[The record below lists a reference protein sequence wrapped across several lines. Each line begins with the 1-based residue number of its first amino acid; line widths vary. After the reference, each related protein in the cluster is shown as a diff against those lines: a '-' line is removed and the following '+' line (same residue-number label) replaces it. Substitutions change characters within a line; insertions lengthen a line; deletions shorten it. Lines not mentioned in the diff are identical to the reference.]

1 MIGRLFDAQRSVG
14 SSQMH
19 YCDSC
24 QNTHYLTDGMLRILI
39 YRIAC
44 RSFCLF
50 VVPQLQTPKHQWRPT
65 GRALRRALPPFG
77 AASASLSVC
86 LAPACHQQPR
96 SPHGSK
102 RRVAAGRWLPAVLIA
117 ARATA
122 TSAVAAVCG

>member
-44 RSFCLF
+44 RSFCLLWCRSSRLLNTSG
-50 VVPQLQTPKHQWRPT
+50 VQPEERDIVRCHRSAQR
-65 GRALRRALPPFG
+65 LRRCQCA
-77 AASASLSVC
+77 
-86 LAPACHQQPR
+86 
-96 SPHGSK
+96 
-102 RRVAAGRWLPAVLIA
+102 
-117 ARATA
+117 
-122 TSAVAAVCG
+122 